1 VYRDRSAQ
9 ADDEEGPM
17 SGGTTR
23 GRAHFEELVVEA
35 IDGLPDDILR
45 LLDNVEIVVADA
57 PSAAQLDE
65 AGALDAGELLLGLY
79 EGIPLTDRTSGY
91 GMVLPDKISLF
102 QGALESV
109 CPDEE
114 TLRHEVRVTVIHE
127 LAHHFGISD
136 RRLRELGWA

>member
-1 VYRDRSAQ
+1 
-9 ADDEEGPM
+9 M

-23 GRAHFEELVVEA
+23 GRAQFEDLVVEA

-57 PSAAQLDE
+57 PSAAQLAE
-65 AGALDAGELLLGLY
+65 AGVLDKDELLLGLY

-109 CPDEE
+109 CPDAE
-114 TLRHEVRVTVIHE
+114 TLRREVRVTVIHE

>member
-1 VYRDRSAQ
+1 
-9 ADDEEGPM
+9 M
-17 SGGTTR
+17 SGGTAR

-45 LLDNVEIVVADA
+45 LLDNVEIVVVDA
-57 PSAAQLDE
+57 PSAAQLEE
-65 AGALDAGELLLGLY
+65 AGVLDKGELLLGLY

-109 CPDEE
+109 CPDAE
-114 TLRHEVRVTVIHE
+114 TLRREVRVTVIHE

>member
-1 VYRDRSAQ
+1 MRSAQ
-9 ADDEEGPM
+9 ADDGKGPM
-17 SGGTTR
+17 GGGTTR

-57 PSAAQLDE
+57 PSATQLSE

-114 TLRHEVRVTVIHE
+114 TLRQEVRVTVIHE

>member
-1 VYRDRSAQ
+1 
-9 ADDEEGPM
+9 M
-17 SGGTTR
+17 GGGAVR
-23 GRAHFEELVVEA
+23 GRAQFEALVIEA

-45 LLDNVEIVVADA
+45 LLDNVEIVIADA
-57 PSAAQLDE
+57 PSVAQLAE
-65 AGALDAGELLLGLY
+65 AGGLDAGELLLGLY

-109 CPDEE
+109 CQDEE
-114 TLRHEVRVTVIHE
+114 ALRYEVRVTVIHE